1 MTVGSSLVLWLGITG
16 LLGAAAV
23 SLALALSRPRLL
35 LTLGRLAPARR
46 ARVLTTLC
54 LAPLAAG
61 VVLALACL
69 LPSLYASL
77 WPGLDHCTRHADE
90 HLHLCLVHPPQAT
103 LGLTSLLI
111 ACGGAALVLVR
122 AVPGLVRLLRA
133 GRVLA
138 RLRSVSNPVD
148 LPGVRSVDSDAV
160 FSFTGG
166 LLRPDIYLSR
176 GLREQM
182 QPILL
187 AAVLAHERAH
197 VHRRD
202 VLRRH
207 LAQLG
212 ALLHAPGTARAL
224 LSALELACEEACD
237 AEAAIALGD
246 RVQVAQ
252 AIVAVARLGPRPPPA
267 LAAGVVGFTA
277 EALTHRVTALLAPPP
292 SEPIRSRWPL
302 AGAFVALVVLAPA
315 LHHATETVLSLLAHP

>member
-1 MTVGSSLVLWLGITG
+1 VTHGSPLGLWLGIAG
-16 LLGAAAV
+16 LLAAAAMSV
-23 SLALALSRPRLL
+23 ALALSWSRLRPLL
-35 LTLGRLAPARR
+35 ARLAPARR
-46 ARVLTTLC
+46 ARILTALC
-54 LAPLAAG
+54 LAPLAAA
-61 VVLALACL
+61 VALALACL

-90 HLHLCLVHPPQAT
+90 HLHLCLVHPPQAM
-103 LGLTSLLI
+103 LGLTALLV
-111 ACGGAALVLVR
+111 AAAAVVLVLVR

-133 GRVLA
+133 RRVLA
-138 RLRSVSNPVD
+138 RLRGLSVVAD

-166 LLRPDIYLSR
+166 LLHPDIYLSR
-176 GLREQM
+176 GLREQLAPT
-182 QPILL
+182 QL

-197 VHRRD
+197 VRRRD

-212 ALLHAPGTARAL
+212 VLLHGPATAHAL

-237 AEAAIALGD
+237 AEAAASLGD
-246 RVQVAQ
+246 PAEVAQ
-252 AIVAVARLGPRPPPA
+252 AIVAVARLKPRPPPA

-292 SEPIRSRWPL
+292 SEATSSRWLL
-302 AGAFVALVVLAPA
+302 AGAVVALVVLAPA